1 MAVKTASMTLAAGM
15 FAAAVL
21 GACSPARAAHETI
34 AITINH
40 SRFTPAVF
48 QVSAGTTVT
57 FVVRND
63 DPIAHELIVGNE
75 VVQAVHETGSER
87 HHGAKPG
94 EISIPSDEER
104 STTYEF
110 DQPGRVLLG
119 CHLPGHYDYGMR
131 GHVDVM
137 P

>member
-1 MAVKTASMTLAAGM
+1 MKPVLMRLAASTC
-15 FAAAVL
+15 AAVAL
-21 GACSPARAAHETI
+21 GACSPAQAGHERI

-40 SRFTPAVF
+40 SRFKPAVF
-48 QVSAGTTVT
+48 EVAAGTTVT

-63 DPIAHELIVGNE
+63 DPIAHELIVGDE
-75 VVQAVHETGSER
+75 VVQAVHETGTEA

-94 EISIPSDEER
+94 EISIPAGEER
-104 STTYEF
+104 STMYEF
-110 DQPGRVLLG
+110 DRPGRVLLG

-131 GHVDVM
+131 GHVDVL

>member
-1 MAVKTASMTLAAGM
+1 MKAALTNVVAAM
-15 FAAAVL
+15 LTAAVL
-21 GACSPARAAHETI
+21 GGCSPARAAHETV

-40 SRFTPAVF
+40 SRFDPAVLE
-48 QVSAGTTVT
+48 VSAGTSVT

-63 DPIAHELIVGNE
+63 DPIAHEFIVGDE
-75 VVQAVHETGSER
+75 VVQAVHEAGTER

-94 EISIPSDEER
+94 EISIPAGEER

-110 DQPGRVLLG
+110 DQPGLVLLG